1 MKAIDFMCTV
11 PYHHS
16 ANECVDKGMNV
27 SKPSYRLLILL
38 AMCVNF
44 KRVVLFKLTKKDEK
58 S

>member
-16 ANECVDKGMNV
+16 ANECVDKVMNV
-27 SKPSYRLLILL
+27 SKPSYGVLILL

-44 KRVVLFKLTKKDEK
+44 KRVVV
-58 S
+58 